1 MRIGVIGLGHIGYSI
16 ANGLNSLGH
25 EILSWTRSERTVP
38 WQNSIDLRTGV
49 DREFDS
55 VFIASGGAK
64 PNSGNLDLEL
74 ATTLDLVSN
83 FKLST
88 GTKLFYISSGAVYG
102 ECTAPQS
109 EEDIPEPT
117 TEYGKVKLRV
127 EQQLQ
132 TIYGDQLSVLR
143 VGNIIDGDNPYGIVA
158 HLATTIETR
167 TFTAFGKPS
176 DCRDYLTVSDFQT
189 CIERLV
195 EFDYQTKLLNLGS
208 GQSVSLEQIEI
219 LLSETMGTRIDVQW
233 EQRRPGDLSQTRL
246 NVTQMR
252 QCLKINPED
261 PVKKLGAVI
270 SSLEL
275 SNHLS
280 D

>member
-25 EILSWTRSERTVP
+25 EIHSWTRSERTVP
-38 WQNSIDLRTGV
+38 WQNSTDLRTGV
-49 DREFDS
+49 DRKFDS

-64 PNSGNLDLEL
+64 PNSGNLNLEL

-83 FKLST
+83 FKLSKR
-88 GTKLFYISSGAVYG
+88 TKLFYISSGAVYG
-102 ECTAPQS
+102 ECAVPQS
-109 EEDIPEPT
+109 EQDIPEPA

-132 TIYGDQLSVLR
+132 NIYGDQLSVLR
-143 VGNIIDGDNPYGIVA
+143 VGNIIDEVNPYGIVA
-158 HLATTIETR
+158 HLSTSIETG
-167 TFTAFGKPS
+167 TFAAFGKPS
-176 DCRDYLTVSDFQT
+176 DCRDYLTVSDFQI

-195 EFDYQTKLLNLGS
+195 EFDFQTKLLNLGS
-208 GQSVSLEQIEI
+208 GQSVSLEQIE
-219 LLSETMGTRIDVQW
+219 LLLTKTMEARINIQW

-246 NVTQMR
+246 DITQMR
-252 QCLKINPED
+252 QHLKINPQD
-261 PVKKLGAVI
+261 PVKKLGAVL
-270 SSLEL
+270 SSLNL